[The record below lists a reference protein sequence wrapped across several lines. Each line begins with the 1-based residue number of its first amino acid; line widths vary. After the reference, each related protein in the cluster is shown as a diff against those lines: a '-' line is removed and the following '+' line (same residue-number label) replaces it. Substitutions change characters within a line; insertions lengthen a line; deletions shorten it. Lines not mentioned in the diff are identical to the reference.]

1 MVCKTLSSPELSTLI
16 LLVPLSAA
24 SLSRQ
29 CSVMT
34 TKGYDI
40 VNIIQMSIIFA
51 YPVIGRDWEIPMKLN
66 KKIFIYIVSQNWST
80 Y

>member
-1 MVCKTLSSPELSTLI
+1 MYPIPVLSTFILI
-16 LLVPLSAA
+16 IFLSNATFCK
-24 SLSRQ
+24 Q
-29 CSVMT
+29 CSVITM
-34 TKGYDI
+34 KGYDI